1 MALTTTNPCI
11 KIATVSKKKGGKV
24 MFMIKMNGVNHKE
37 IQLNRDIIRE
47 ITSADGRFVGH
58 RLY

>member
-1 MALTTTNPCI
+1 
-11 KIATVSKKKGGKV
+11 
-24 MFMIKMNGVNHKE
+24 MFMIKMNGVNHKG

-47 ITSADGRFVGH
+47 ITSADGRFAEH

>member
-1 MALTTTNPCI
+1 
-11 KIATVSKKKGGKV
+11 
-24 MFMIKMNGVNHKE
+24 MFMIKMNGVNNKG

-47 ITSADGRFVGH
+47 ITSADGRFAGH